1 MRLIG
6 LVLVLSIALVP
17 PVARAQST
25 RVARVGILSTGNP
38 RSAAIFQAFEQRL
51 RELGYAEGQNLVVEF
66 RNAEGKTDRLPG
78 LAAELVRLNM
88 DVVVVATD
96 PATRAVKEASA
107 KTPIV
112 MVSVNYDP
120 VELGYIASLARPGGN
135 ITGVLFLHRELTG
148 KRFELFKEMLPTV
161 ARVAVLSDPLAAEQL
176 AAAKAANGSMGL
188 KLQVIELQNPS
199 YDFEGAF
206 RVALRSKAEALLVL
220 TTPVI
225 FRERSKIAQLALR
238 NRLPT
243 SFAHREHV
251 DAGGLMSYGPNF
263 DDMWRH
269 AAVYVDK
276 ILKGAKPS
284 DLPVEQATKFE
295 LIINLKTA
303 KALGLTIPPSL
314 LLRADQ
320 VIE

>member
-1 MRLIG
+1 
-6 LVLVLSIALVP
+6 
-17 PVARAQST
+17 
-25 RVARVGILSTGNP
+25 
-38 RSAAIFQAFEQRL
+38 
-51 RELGYAEGQNLVVEF
+51 
-66 RNAEGKTDRLPG
+66 
-78 LAAELVRLNM
+78 
-88 DVVVVATD
+88 
-96 PATRAVKEASA
+96 
-107 KTPIV
+107 
-112 MVSVNYDP
+112 
-120 VELGYIASLARPGGN
+120 
-135 ITGVLFLHRELTG
+135 LFLHRELTG

-199 YDFEGAF
+199 YDFESAF
-206 RVALRSKAEALLVL
+206 RVALHSKAEALLVL

-225 FRERSKIAQLALR
+225 FRERSKIAQLALK

-276 ILKGAKPS
+276 ILKGAKPA

-303 KALGLTIPPSL
+303 KALGLRIPQTL

>member
-1 MRLIG
+1 
-6 LVLVLSIALVP
+6 
-17 PVARAQST
+17 
-25 RVARVGILSTGNP
+25 
-38 RSAAIFQAFEQRL
+38 
-51 RELGYAEGQNLVVEF
+51 
-66 RNAEGKTDRLPG
+66 
-78 LAAELVRLNM
+78 
-88 DVVVVATD
+88 
-96 PATRAVKEASA
+96 
-107 KTPIV
+107 
-112 MVSVNYDP
+112 
-120 VELGYIASLARPGGN
+120 
-135 ITGVLFLHRELTG
+135 
-148 KRFELFKEMLPTV
+148 
-161 ARVAVLSDPLAAEQL
+161 
-176 AAAKAANGSMGL
+176 
-188 KLQVIELQNPS
+188 
-199 YDFEGAF
+199 
-206 RVALRSKAEALLVL
+206 VL

-225 FRERSKIAQLALR
+225 FRERSKIAQLALK

-276 ILKGAKPS
+276 ILKGAKPA

-303 KALGLTIPPSL
+303 KALGLRISQTL